1 MAFIKCSE
9 CGNEISDKAT
19 TCSNCGC
26 PLKKENTN
34 ETLDK
39 INKNFENANSKGTKA
54 LVVISCCIIIFV
66 IVLVISLN
74 GGFKE
79 KIDVTG
85 TSMLEYLTILED
97 YGRDI
102 DFDGITSGANCF
114 TGKQTK
120 TVNSKK
126 YGKVTVEFSYCKSSN
141 SVYIHVYN

>member
-1 MAFIKCSE
+1 MPSIQIALCNTPYIYLRIICT
-9 CGNEISDKAT
+9 DK
-19 TCSNCGC
+19 
-26 PLKKENTN
+26 K
-34 ETLDK
+34 
-39 INKNFENANSKGTKA
+39 NANKKDIKTSDTKDTKNKMILKIVLG
-54 LVVISCCIIIFV
+54 LVIGIIAIIIIIFA
-66 IVLVISLN
+66 I

-102 DFDGITSGANCF
+102 DFDGITSGANCY

-120 TVNSKK
+120 TVNSDK